1 MRNIRQ
7 RGRWSLVGGGWLLLW
22 LLWWLP
28 VQAHA
33 LLVRSSP
40 AAGAELTIPP
50 ATVEL
55 WFSEPLEAAFSD
67 AYLVDAAGNE
77 LGRGASTVNAA
88 DPHHLTLTLAPTTTV
103 PPGIYTVLYHTL
115 SQADGHE
122 WLGSFPLTVL
132 NPDGSRPTG
141 DPTTA
146 ATSDGTQQGD
156 LPAPLKAASRWFSL
170 MGAMLLTGVIAFQ
183 QLVVGRQRA
192 TTEAPATAT
201 ADLLTGLDRMA
212 RLLLVVGIGAVFI
225 GGWLQVLGQMTLLA
239 ASAPSTGSGADAVS
253 GAALNLYFQTRA
265 GRFLV
270 ARQLLAAGLLFLTI
284 VAAGLP
290 EKGRGLVRW
299 GMLLLSVGLLAT
311 FALGSHAAAVAGSG
325 WAILGDFV
333 HLVAAALWL
342 GGLLALA
349 ALLWQWVQQPAV
361 ELLLLRRIVR
371 RFSLLATLAV
381 FVLVVTGL
389 FSTLVQ
395 LPTLADLWRTTY
407 GQLLLL
413 KVLLVFVALGLAW
426 FNHRFVRSPSSG
438 KVEPADGIGATNLP
452 GRSSPQP
459 AMLPETSAADHLGA
473 TALVTAPSASSGK
486 VEPVDLRPEG
496 PRDTTLPGRLPTAYR
511 TFARQVWREAGVAVG
526 IMLVVALLVQT
537 PVPPPAT
544 APPATRLFETILRA
558 DDLTI
563 HLQISPNQ
571 VGDNRYITHLYHADG
586 SSIGDVQLVRLTFTH
601 QIAALGQASL
611 DLVAQGGDFFAASGA
626 YQNRA
631 GPWDLAIYVR
641 RRGLDDL
648 LTTTTVDVPPPVATV
663 RDPWQN
669 PIATLSTGVVVGGIG
684 VALLLLPLL
693 WLYNRRVP
701 S

>member
-1 MRNIRQ
+1 MRNVHRS
-7 RGRWSLVGGGWLLLW
+7 GSWFTLGGFALLIA

-77 LGRGASTVNAA
+77 LGRGASTIDAA

-183 QLVVGRQRA
+183 QLVVGRQSA
-192 TTEAPATAT
+192 TTEAPAT

-225 GGWLQVLGQMTLLA
+225 GGWLQVLGQMTLLT
-239 ASAPSTGSGADAVS
+239 APEPVEGSRVGAVS

-299 GMLLLSVGLLAT
+299 AMLLLSVGLLAT

-333 HLVAAALWL
+333 HLTAAALWL
-342 GGLLALA
+342 GGLIALA
-349 ALLWQWVQQPAV
+349 ALLWQWIRQPAV

-413 KVLLVFVALGLAW
+413 KVLLVLAALGLAW
-426 FNHRFVRSPSSG
+426 FNHRFVRSPSSKMMPPPSSG
-438 KVEPADGIGATNLP
+438 QVGADDGIDGFN
-452 GRSSPQP
+452 
-459 AMLPETSAADHLGA
+459 
-473 TALVTAPSASSGK
+473 
-486 VEPVDLRPEG
+486 
-496 PRDTTLPGRLPTAYR
+496 LPGRLPAAYR
-511 TFARQVWREAGVAVG
+511 RFARQVWREAGVAVG
-526 IMLVVALLVQT
+526 IMIVVALLVQT

-544 APPATRLFETILRA
+544 PPPTTRLFETILRA

-571 VGDNRYITHLYHADG
+571 VGDNRYIAHLYHADG
-586 SSIGDVQLVRLTFTH
+586 SSIGDVQLVRLNFTH
-601 QIAALGQASL
+601 QTAALGQSSL
-611 DLVAQGGDFFAASGA
+611 DLTPQGGDFFAAAGA

-648 LTTTTVDVPPPVATV
+648 LTTTTVEVSPPVAAAQ
-663 RDPWQN
+663 RYPWQN
-669 PIATLSTGVVVGGIG
+669 PIATLPASVVVGA
-684 VALLLLPLL
+684 VAVVVLLLPLI
-693 WLYNRRVP
+693 WLYNRQAP
-701 S
+701 D